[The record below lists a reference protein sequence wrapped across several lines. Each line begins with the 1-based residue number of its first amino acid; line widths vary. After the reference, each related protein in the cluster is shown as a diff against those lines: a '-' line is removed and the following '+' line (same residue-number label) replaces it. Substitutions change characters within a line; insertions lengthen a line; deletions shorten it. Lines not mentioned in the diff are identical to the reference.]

1 MGMLSL
7 RLPDDLQARLN
18 RLAEAT
24 ARPKG
29 FYVRE
34 ALKRYLDDLED
45 VYLGER
51 RLEDLRAGKD
61 VIVSHEDFWDG
72 LDD

>member
-7 RLPDDLQARLN
+7 RLPEDLQARLN
-18 RLAEAT
+18 RLAEMT

-29 FYVRE
+29 YYVRE

-45 VYLGER
+45 VYLAEK

-61 VIVSHEDFWDG
+61 LIVSHEDFWDG